1 VCGSAREREPGAGQE
16 MAEGADVLRE
26 QAQRIVQSGALGR
39 SRSYAR
45 LLEFLVECAASNRA
59 PKEVEVAIEVFG
71 RGPDFDPSQDSMV
84 RVYAHNLRQ
93 KLEHYYAT
101 VGRGE
106 RDQLTLARGEYR
118 VSLMPLATDNTV
130 VVPPASAGALAAPVS
145 DVPAPP
151 PAAAARTARFEWR
164 TALAAVLLLGIGVAA
179 GVGLA
184 LDRTPPPA
192 AEALARSPIWAGL
205 LDDDLPILIVAG
217 DYYIFGELDEH
228 GNVARLVRDFDVGSR
243 QALDQLMKKDPT
255 LVSRYLNLDLNY
267 LPSGAAFA
275 LLDVLRVLYTSEK
288 TVRVV
293 AMSEMSEAD
302 LKSSHV
308 VYVGYISALDKLEDF
323 VFASSSLAIGYTY
336 DELQNVQTGEL
347 YSSEAGLPEMNR
359 NYRDYGFI
367 STFPGPGGNQIM
379 VVSGTRDAGL
389 MQAAHALSDPTF
401 LPSLEQARPDAGGD
415 SPPAFEALYEVTGY
429 GRTNLDAM
437 LVHTAALNYQQIWG
451 GTLRHA
457 SN

>member
-1 VCGSAREREPGAGQE
+1 
-16 MAEGADVLRE
+16 MAEDADILRE
-26 QAQRIVQSGALGR
+26 HAQKIVQSGALGR

-45 LLEFLVECAASNRA
+45 LLEFLVECASGGRT

-71 RGPDFDPSQDSMV
+71 RGVDFDPSQDSMV

-101 VGRGE
+101 AGRAE
-106 RDQLTLARGEYR
+106 REQLTLARGEYR
-118 VSLMPLATDNTV
+118 VFLATVADTSVAVPV
-130 VVPPASAGALAAPVS
+130 VAPNVPAG

-151 PAAAARTARFEWR
+151 PPASASRWPLQWR
-164 TALAAVLLLGIGVAA
+164 TALGAALLLGVGIAA
-179 GVGLA
+179 GIGLTI
-184 LDRTPPPA
+184 DRTPPPA
-192 AEALARSPIWAGL
+192 AEAMARSPLWAGL

-275 LLDVLRVLYTSEK
+275 LLDVLRVLYTSEQ
-288 TVRVV
+288 TVRLV
-293 AMSEMSEAD
+293 AMSEMNEAD

-323 VFASSSLAIGYTY
+323 VFASSSLSIGYTY
-336 DELQNVQTGEL
+336 DELQNVETGEL
-347 YSSEAGLPEMNR
+347 YSSEAGQPEMNR
-359 NYRDYGFI
+359 NYRDYALV

-389 MQAAHALSDPTF
+389 MQAAHALSDPM
-401 LPSLEQARPDAGGD
+401 LLSSLDQARPDGGANT
-415 SPPAFEALYEVTGY
+415 PPSFEALYEVTGY

-437 LVHTAALNYQQIWG
+437 LVHTASLNYQQIWG
-451 GTLRHA
+451 GTPRPVI
-457 SN
+457 N